1 MCGKEGTGRAGE
13 KGTVSQIARIAFCN
27 HGSIAS
33 IAMWPS
39 QSVNLVLLLWT
50 IRTKQ
55 HDLPPWI
62 AQDTAEAES
71 ECFEKFAVTC
81 TFAADLH
88 LV

>member
-27 HGSIAS
+27 HGSIA
-33 IAMWPS
+33 IWPS
-39 QSVNLVLLLWT
+39 QSRIVINLVLLLWT
-50 IRTKQ
+50 ITTKQ

-71 ECFEKFAVTC
+71 EC
-81 TFAADLH
+81 LRSSP
-88 LV
+88 